1 MWQIGKNKF
10 SFHLLNPFKTD
21 NISYNNQ
28 KGANNMATQTN
39 YSVELTSKIVSD
51 YQAGTSVEDIASAID
66 KSVRSVRSKLVRE
79 GVYVAKP
86 TQKSTKVM
94 GPTKKELLKELNDN
108 FGYDVSGLE
117 GATKEAISHLMTVLA
132 Q

>member
-39 YSVELTSKIVSD
+39 YSVELTSQIVSD

-94 GPTKKELLKELNDN
+94 GPTKKELLIELNNN

>member
-94 GPTKKELLKELNDN
+94 GPTKKELLIELNDN

>member
-94 GPTKKELLKELNDN
+94 GPTKKELLIELNNN